1 MPAGSASSI
10 AGGSFAGGP
19 LAEDADGI
27 KPPSALLLLLE
38 GRALWE
44 FGASIAASP
53 FMNQVPRGDGH
64 PVLVF
69 PGLSANDVSTIPMR
83 NFLRD
88 RGYAPHPW
96 NYGFNFGPRPGVLRG
111 CVEHVRELHEKYGR
125 KVSLIGWSLGGLYAR
140 EVAKQVPELTR
151 CVITLGTPFTGN
163 PKATHAWRLYEWVS
177 DGKVDEKPEVLAQ
190 LRVPPPVPTTSIYSK
205 TDGIVAWQCSLNPL
219 GAQTENIEIHASHFG
234 MGLNPAAL
242 YAIADRLAQPEGAW
256 RPFERSG
263 ARKWFYKA
271 A

>member
-1 MPAGSASSI
+1 MPDVIEAA
-10 AGGSFAGGP
+10 P
-19 LAEDADGI
+19 LAEVDSASA
-27 KPPSALLLLLE
+27 KPPSPLLLLLE

-44 FGASIAASP
+44 LGASIAASP
-53 FMNQVPRGDGH
+53 FMNSAPKGDGH

-88 RGYAPHPW
+88 RGYAAYPW
-96 NYGFNFGPRPGVLRG
+96 NFGFNFGPRSGVLRG
-111 CVEHVRELHEKYGR
+111 CVEHVRELYERHGR
-125 KVSLIGWSLGGLYAR
+125 KVSLVGWSLGGLYAR
-140 EVAKQVPELTR
+140 EVAKLVPELVR
-151 CVITLGTPFTGN
+151 CVVTLGTPFTGS
-163 PKATHAWRLYEWVS
+163 PKANHAWRLYEWIS
-177 DGKVDEKPEVLAQ
+177 DDKVDQPEIQAQ

-205 TDGIVAWQCSLNPL
+205 TDGIVSWECCINPL

-242 YAIADRLAQPEGAW
+242 FAVADRLAQPEGAW
-256 RPFERSG
+256 RPFDRSG